1 MCCIDYVVA
10 HFRRGL
16 TIMGNKAGVRHYFA
30 EGLTTR
36 GYISLL
42 PNMVSGWQRIYV
54 LQGGP
59 GTGKST
65 MIKVLGLEMLD
76 RGYEVDFLRSARE
89 PDSMAGFIL
98 PRVAFAVLDTQE
110 ISPLRWRAPGVTEK
124 LIDFSAFCDEQKLLK
139 LRMKILSAEEHLS
152 NLQVQLEEVL
162 SETLGDH
169 YEKSFTNHL
178 NDSGDPPLINGGLSR
193 WVRKEPTGPWPL
205 VRHALEQLQKSI
217 VVPCFLHGL
226 TPEGWLNLAPHFL
239 SDFDQI
245 RLEGEET
252 LDALNWVLREAQQLG
267 QIMEIVLH
275 PLNPDDIIGLVF
287 PQRNLAI
294 WQGNPENLHDQ
305 GLDQTFSATLK
316 ETLAAWQNQR
326 SLLKSYYME
335 TVDFIKVDQFRDE
348 LLNRLLR
355 ELEVLAQ

>member
-1 MCCIDYVVA
+1 
-10 HFRRGL
+10 
-16 TIMGNKAGVRHYFA
+16 MGNKTGVRHYFA

-42 PNMVSGWQRIYV
+42 PDMVSGWQRIYV
-54 LQGGP
+54 LLGGP

-65 MIKVLGLEMLD
+65 LIKVLGLEMLD
-76 RGYEVDFLRSARE
+76 RGHEVDFLRSARE

-98 PRVAFAVLDTQE
+98 PRGAFAVLDAQE

-124 LIDFSAFCDEQKLLK
+124 FTDFSAFCDEQKLLK
-139 LRMKILSAEEHLS
+139 LRTKILSTEEQLSILQAHLG
-152 NLQVQLEEVL
+152 EVL
-162 SETLGDH
+162 AETFGDY
-169 YEKSFTNHL
+169 YEKSFANHL
-178 NDSGDPPLINGGLSR
+178 NDSANSSWLKAGLNR
-193 WVRKEPTGPWPL
+193 WVSKGTIGPWPL
-205 VRHALEQLQKSI
+205 VQHALEQLQKSI
-217 VVPCFLHGL
+217 SAPCFLHGL

-252 LDALNWVLREAQQLG
+252 LEALNWVLREAQQLG

-275 PLNPDDIIGLVF
+275 PLNPDDVIGLVF

-305 GLDQTFSATLK
+305 GLDQTFSAALK

-335 TVDFIKVDQFRDE
+335 TVDFTKVDEFRE
-348 LLNRLLR
+348 VLLNSMLR
-355 ELEVLAQ
+355 DLEILTK

>member
-1 MCCIDYVVA
+1 
-10 HFRRGL
+10 
-16 TIMGNKAGVRHYFA
+16 MGNKAGVRHYFA

-65 MIKVLGLEMLD
+65 LIKVLGLEMLD

-98 PRVAFAVLDTQE
+98 PRVAFAVLDAQE

-124 LIDFSAFCDEQKLLK
+124 IIDFSSFCDEHKLLK
-139 LRMKILSAEEHLS
+139 LRIEILSAEEQLS
-152 NLQVQLEEVL
+152 NLQANLDEVL
-162 SETLGDH
+162 AETLGDY
-169 YEKSFTNHL
+169 YEKSFASHL
-178 NDSGDPPLINGGLSR
+178 NDSGDTSWIKGGLNR
-193 WVRKEPTGPWPL
+193 WVQKGPTGPWPL
-205 VRHALEQLQKSI
+205 VQHALEQLQKSI
-217 VVPCFLHGL
+217 IAPCFLHGL
-226 TPEGWLNLAPHFL
+226 TPDGWLNLAPHFL

-252 LDALNWVLREAQQLG
+252 LQALNWVLREAQQLG

-305 GLDQTFSATLK
+305 GLDQTFSPALK
-316 ETLAAWQNQR
+316 ETLTAWQKER
-326 SLLKSYYME
+326 ALLKSYYME
-335 TVDFIKVDQFRDE
+335 TVNFTKVDEFREE

-355 ELEVLAQ
+355 DLEVLTK